1 VETDANLVL
10 PDRTSTAE
18 QVADLLRNRIIA
30 GYFRP
35 GARLSEEE
43 LGAALHISRN
53 TLREA
58 FRLLCHERLAV
69 HELHRG
75 VFVRVLSADDV
86 VDLYRLRKLVECA
99 AVREAGAAQPETIA
113 AVSAAVD
120 EAEKAAS
127 DGRWQDVGTAD
138 LQFHQAIAAMASSPR
153 VDDLIRG
160 VLAELRLVF
169 HVMANPRE
177 FHQPYLSRNRDI
189 AGLIERGDLQAAERA
204 LHRYLDDA
212 ERQLVSAYR
221 HRAPALGGFPAGGAA
236 VSRGRRP
243 AHPEGGAD
251 ETDRRTHVRT

>member
-1 VETDANLVL
+1 METDADLVL

-18 QVADLLRNRIIA
+18 QVADLLRERIIA

-43 LGAALHISRN
+43 LGAALRISRN
-53 TLREA
+53 TLRES

-75 VFVRVLSADDV
+75 VFVRILSADDV

-99 AVREAGAAQPETIA
+99 AVREAGGAPPEVIA
-113 AVSAAVD
+113 AVPAAVD
-120 EAEKAAS
+120 EGEEAAS

-138 LQFHQAIAAMASSPR
+138 LKFHQAIAAIACSPR
-153 VDDLIRG
+153 VNDLIRG

-177 FHQPYLSRNRDI
+177 FHQPYLPRNREI
-189 AGLIERGDLQAAERA
+189 ADLIKRGDRWAAEDA
-204 LHRYLDDA
+204 LQRYLDDA
-212 ERQLVSAYR
+212 QRQLVSAYR
-221 HRAPALGGFPAGGAA
+221 DRAHALGVSPAAGTAVSQARSAGPAGSAPAA
-236 VSRGRRP
+236 RP
-243 AHPEGGAD
+243 ARA
-251 ETDRRTHVRT
+251 RA

>member
-1 VETDANLVL
+1 MPTVGSAVDVDADLVL
-10 PDRTSTAE
+10 PGRTSTAE
-18 QVADLLRNRIIA
+18 QVADLLRDRIIA
-30 GYFRP
+30 GYFQP

-43 LGAALHISRN
+43 LGAALRISRN

-99 AVREAGAAQPETIA
+99 ALRQAERAGPEVIA

-120 EAEKAAS
+120 EGEEAAA

-138 LQFHQAIAAMASSPR
+138 LKFHQAIAAMAASPR
-153 VDDLIRG
+153 VNDLIRG

-169 HVMANPRE
+169 HVMASPRE
-177 FHQPYLSRNRDI
+177 FHQPYLARNREI
-189 AGLIERGDLQAAERA
+189 AGFIERGDRRAAEKA
-204 LHRYLDDA
+204 LQRYLDDA

-221 HRAPALGGFPAGGAA
+221 QHAPAVGGRPAGGAA
-236 VSRGRRP
+236 VSRADVSGRRT
-243 AHPEGGAD
+243 G
-251 ETDRRTHVRT
+251 VRT

>member
-1 VETDANLVL
+1 VETDADLVL
-10 PDRTSTAE
+10 PERTSTAE
-18 QVADLLRNRIIA
+18 QVADLLRERIIA

-35 GARLSEEE
+35 GAHLSEEE
-43 LGAALHISRN
+43 LGAAIHISRN

-99 AVREAGAAQPETIA
+99 AVREAGGAGPETIA

-120 EAEKAAS
+120 EGEEAAS

-138 LQFHQAIAAMASSPR
+138 LKFHQAIAAMAASPR
-153 VDDLIRG
+153 VNELIRG

-169 HVMANPRE
+169 HVMDGPRE
-177 FHQPYLSRNRDI
+177 FHQPYLARNREI
-189 AGLIERGDLQAAERA
+189 AELIERGDCLVAEQL

-221 HRAPALGGFPAGGAA
+221 HRAPAPGGPPAGGAA
-236 VSRGRRP
+236 VSQTRAG
-243 AHPEGGAD
+243 HPVGGAGG
-251 ETDRRTHVRT
+251 TGRA